1 MIEKI
6 KSPEDLKKIEEKDLS
21 ILCQEIRA
29 YIETIVE
36 KNGGHLASNLGAVEL
51 IVAQHRIFNSPTDK
65 IIFDVGHQ
73 SYTHKILT
81 GRYESFSTIRKFKG
95 ISGFPKSLESPHD
108 AFNTGHSST
117 SISAALGM
125 ATARDL
131 DNENYHIIAN
141 IGDGALSGGMA
152 LEALNHIGHTNK
164 KIIIVLNDNEM
175 SISEP
180 VGAIAKQLTKISSGS
195 TYRNL
200 KYKLTQKLIVT
211 ALGRYLRRFLS
222 RIKGMI
228 KHLFS
233 SKGLFFEH
241 FGLTYLGPY
250 DGHDIIGL
258 EEGFK
263 IAKNIDSPVL
273 VHVIT
278 KKGKGNYFA
287 EDNPEKYHG
296 VSPSGNKK
304 FKSFTSIFGEYLVEL
319 AVENKK
325 ITAITAA
332 MCTGTGLELF
342 REKLNDRFF
351 DVSIAEQ
358 HGLTFAAGQAISG
371 YHPFISIYSTF
382 MQRGVD
388 QVIHDICMQNL
399 PVTMILDRAGLVG
412 EDGETHHGVF
422 DISSF
427 GSIPNLVYMEPKD
440 GTELKRMMKF
450 STVYNGPTMIRFP
463 KASTTDEVDY
473 DLLEMVN
480 LGDFELQNNQNVK
493 TKKFAIIG
501 LGSEFT
507 VASNIA
513 DILGNKGYDF
523 DVYNPRFISPISKK
537 TLLELEKYQMV
548 FTLENHVVI
557 GGFGSLLKS
566 RLLTP
571 KVYSFGLP
579 NSFIEHGSISEIREE
594 IGFTQEKILTEIERI
609 ISE

>member
-6 KSPEDLKKIEEKDLS
+6 KSPQDLRNIEEKDLS
-21 ILCQEIRA
+21 ILCQEIRT
-29 YIETIVE
+29 YIENIVE

-81 GRYESFSTIRKFKG
+81 GRYDTFSTIRKFKG

-108 AFNTGHSST
+108 VFNTGHSST

-125 ATARDL
+125 ATAREL
-131 DNENYHIIAN
+131 DGEKYHIIAN

-152 LEALNHIGHTNK
+152 LEALNHLGHINK

-200 KYKLTQKLIVT
+200 KYKLTQKLILT

-222 RIKGMI
+222 RIKGVI
-228 KHLFS
+228 KHMFS

-263 IAKNIDSPVL
+263 IAKNIEGPVL

-278 KKGKGNYFA
+278 TKGKGNYFA

-296 VSPSGNKK
+296 VSPSGKIK

-319 AVENKK
+319 ANENKK

-342 REKLNDRFF
+342 REKLPDRFF

-371 YHPFISIYSTF
+371 YRPFISIYSTF

-422 DISSF
+422 DICLF
-427 GSIPNLVYMEPKD
+427 GSIPNLVFMEPKD
-440 GTELKRMMKF
+440 GAELKRMMKF
-450 STVYNGPTMIRFP
+450 SSTYNGPCMIRFP
-463 KASTTDEVDY
+463 KASTTDEGKEKTY
-473 DLLEMVN
+473 EILN
-480 LGDFELQNNQNVK
+480 IGDFEKNK
-493 TKKFAIIG
+493 EAEYKIAIVG
-501 LGSEFT
+501 LGSEFI

-513 DILGNKGYDF
+513 EILRLKGYSI
-523 DVYNPRFISPISKK
+523 DVYNPRFISPISKQ
-537 TLLELEKYQMV
+537 TLLELDKYERI
-548 FTLENHVVI
+548 FTLENHVVV
-557 GGFGSLLKS
+557 GGFGSILKS
-566 RLLTP
+566 RLAKT
-571 KVYSFGLP
+571 KVHSFGLP
-579 NSFIEHGSISEIREE
+579 NNFIEHGSIGELREE
-594 IGFTQEKILTEIERI
+594 IGFTQDKILQEIERI

>member
-6 KSPEDLKKIEEKDLS
+6 KSPEDLRQIEEKDLLD
-21 ILCQEIRA
+21 LCQEIRD
-29 YIETIVE
+29 YIEKVVN

-51 IVAQHRIFNSPTDK
+51 IVAQHRIFDSPNDK

-73 SYTHKILT
+73 SYTHKLLT
-81 GRYESFSTIRKFKG
+81 GRYEEFSTIRKFKG
-95 ISGFPKSLESPHD
+95 ISGFPKTMESPHD
-108 AFNTGHSST
+108 VFNTGHSST

-131 DNENYHIIAN
+131 NKDKYEIIAN
-141 IGDGALSGGMA
+141 IGDGALTGGMA
-152 LEALNHIGHTNK
+152 LEALNHIGHINN

-175 SISEP
+175 SISQP

-195 TYRNL
+195 LYRNL
-200 KYKLTQKLIVT
+200 KYKLTQRLIT
-211 ALGRYLRRFLS
+211 NAPGRALRRVLS
-222 RIKGMI
+222 RIKGLI
-228 KHLFS
+228 KYMFS
-233 SKGLFFEH
+233 SKGMFFEH

-263 IAKNIDSPVL
+263 IAKNIEGPVL

-287 EDNPEKYHG
+287 EDNPEKFHG
-296 VSPSGNKK
+296 LSPVGNKK
-304 FKSFTSIFGEYLVEL
+304 LKSFTNIFGEHIVEL
-319 AVENKK
+319 ANSNDK

-342 REKLNDRFF
+342 REKLPERFF

-371 YHPFISIYSTF
+371 YRPFVAIYSTF

-412 EDGETHHGVF
+412 EDGETHHGLF
-422 DISSF
+422 DISLF
-427 GSIPNLVYMEPKD
+427 GSLPNLVFMEPKD
-440 GTELKRMMKF
+440 GSELKKMLEF
-450 STVYNGPTMIRFP
+450 ATSHTGPVMIRFP
-463 KASTTDEVDY
+463 KTSTTEDD
-473 DLLEMVN
+473 DSSAIAIDKDTI
-480 LGDFELQNNQNVK
+480 GDFVFKVYDQRSNSRKV
-493 TKKFAIIG
+493 AIIG
-501 LGSEFT
+501 LGSEYFM
-507 VASNIA
+507 AEEIA
-513 DILGNKGYDF
+513 GELRDI
-523 DVYNPRFISPISKK
+523 DVVNPRFITPVSEK
-537 TLLELEKYQMV
+537 TLKQLEEYEII
-548 FTLENHVVI
+548 FTIENHVSI

-566 RLLTP
+566 RLNNP
-571 KVYSFGLP
+571 EVHSFGLP
-579 NSFIEHGSISEIREE
+579 NSFIEHGSIPELREE
-594 IGFTQEKILTEIERI
+594 IGLTKENIRLQMERI
-609 ISE
+609 LSE